1 MVKQVIS
8 IFEKEVKLEW
18 RNKNAF
24 NGILLYLVS
33 TIFICYLSFNVKSGQ
48 LQTVTWNA
56 LFWIIIVFANIN
68 GVAKSFLQEG
78 EGRMLYYYTLCKPQV
93 ILSGKLIFN
102 ILLSV
107 LIALIGF
114 SVYAFILGNPV
125 VNYIYFLLTILFA
138 SIGFS
143 GVLTLVSGI
152 VSKANNS
159 TALMAVL
166 SFPILLPILLMAVR
180 LSKNAIDGIDISL
193 MNDKLFTLISVDA
206 IVISTAY
213 ILFPFIWRN

>member
-1 MVKQVIS
+1 MISQAIS
-8 IFEKEVKLEW
+8 IFKKEVKLEW
-18 RNKNAF
+18 RNKTAF

-33 TIFICYLSFNVKSGQ
+33 TIFICYLSFNVRTGQ
-48 LQTVTWNA
+48 LQVLTWNA

-78 EGRMLYYYTLCKPQV
+78 EGRMLYYYTLCKPNV
-93 ILSGKLIFN
+93 ILSGKLLFN

-107 LIALIGF
+107 IISLVGF
-114 SVYAFILGNPV
+114 TVYAFILGNPV
-125 VNYIYFLLTILFA
+125 NNYTFFLLTILFA

-143 GVLTLVSGI
+143 AVLTLVSGI

-159 TALMAVL
+159 TALMSIL
-166 SFPILLPILLMAVR
+166 SFPILLPILLMSVR
-180 LSKNAIDGIDISL
+180 LTKNAIDGINIGIMS
-193 MNDKLFTLISVDA
+193 DKLFTLISVDA
-206 IVISTAY
+206 IVLATAY

>member
-1 MVKQVIS
+1 VLKQVIS
-8 IFEKEVKLEW
+8 IFEKEVTLEW
-18 RNKNAF
+18 RNKTAF

-33 TIFICYLSFNVKSGQ
+33 TIFICYLSFNLKRGQ
-48 LQTVTWNA
+48 MQTDTWNA
-56 LFWIIIVFANIN
+56 LYWIIIVFANIN

-93 ILSGKLIFN
+93 ILGGKLLFN

-107 LIALIGF
+107 LIAVLGF
-114 SVYAFILGNPV
+114 SVYALILGNPV
-125 VNYIYFLLTILFA
+125 ANYAYFLLTILFA
-138 SIGFS
+138 STGFS

-159 TALMAVL
+159 TSLMAVL
-166 SFPILLPILLMAVR
+166 SFPILLPILLMSVR
-180 LSKNAIDGIDISL
+180 LTKNAIDGIDISL

-206 IVISTAY
+206 IVITTAF